1 MKKIP
6 QQDRKISLIKE
17 FFSFILLVA
26 SVLIFVIPFKYFI
39 AEPFIV
45 EGVSMSPNYESGHY
59 IIINKMYNNFWN
71 IERGDVLV
79 FIPPSERSDNWKK
92 YTGFFDPRKK
102 YIKRVIALP
111 GETIK
116 LENHK
121 VFVKKEGEED
131 FVQLSEPYIKNSG
144 TTKSIET
151 ILKSDEYFMLGD
163 NRSSS
168 YDSEEWGAIKKS
180 DILGSPS
187 LRILPFSQFETNPAE
202 YNF

>member
-1 MKKIP
+1 MKNEK
-6 QQDRKISLIKE
+6 KEISIIGELI
-17 FFSFILLVA
+17 SIVILVL
-26 SVLIFVIPFKYFI
+26 SVLVFVMPFKYFI

-45 EGVSMSPNYESGHY
+45 EGRSMSPNFESGHY
-59 IIINKMYNNFWN
+59 IIVNKLHKNLWDVK
-71 IERGDVLV
+71 RGDVLI

-121 VFVKKEGEED
+121 IFIKKEKEETFKELD
-131 FVQLSEPYIKNSG
+131 EPYIKNSG
-144 TTKSIET
+144 TTKNIET

-163 NRSSS
+163 NRANSN
-168 YDSEEWGAIKKS
+168 DSEEWGPIKKS
-180 DILGSPS
+180 DILGSPL
-187 LRILPFSQFETNPAE
+187 LRILPFNLFGFNPAE
-202 YNF
+202 YIFKN